1 MWVYPNFNSK
11 LVSLQD
17 CSESSKHKRICI
29 DLPGKITWDTIQRIS
44 EDSSIKLA
52 RFLQRL
58 CKKRSMGLCALEISK
73 AEGWPYAV
81 RLASFI
87 GDSDL
92 VVRISSVGDA
102 DLDPVLGSNRSL
114 VNKAAIGRSLLGPGI
129 LDSYPFCRRRSPI
142 CRSYRLSLNA
152 PKIRT
157 FRSGESPT
165 WEAGWS
171 FSKSKESHLIRRS
184 KMAWG
189 F

>member
-1 MWVYPNFNSK
+1 
-11 LVSLQD
+11 
-17 CSESSKHKRICI
+17 
-29 DLPGKITWDTIQRIS
+29 
-44 EDSSIKLA
+44 
-52 RFLQRL
+52 
-58 CKKRSMGLCALEISK
+58 MGLCALEISK

-129 LDSYPFCRRRSPI
+129 LDSYPFCRRRSP
-142 CRSYRLSLNA
+142 LSVIQA
-152 PKIRT
+152 IFKC
-157 FRSGESPT
+157 
-165 WEAGWS
+165 
-171 FSKSKESHLIRRS
+171 SKKSNLPVRRKS
-184 KMAWG
+184 NLGSRMKLQQIQRIPFDQEIENGLRFLTSCVWNTSIINWNIA